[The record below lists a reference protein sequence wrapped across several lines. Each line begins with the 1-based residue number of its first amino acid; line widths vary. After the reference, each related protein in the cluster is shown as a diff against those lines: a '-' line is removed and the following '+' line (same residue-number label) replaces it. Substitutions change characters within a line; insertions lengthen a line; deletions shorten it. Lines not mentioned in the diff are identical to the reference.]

1 MTQKLD
7 PNLLA
12 ITEEAQSS
20 EGLDEVVVIVGLKA
34 PAAPEDIAEL
44 EERGLVTRSTI
55 GDIVTGK
62 IAIRN
67 LSRLAE
73 CRSVVKVESSGPMFR
88 ESQLRSPNS
97 DVD

>member
-1 MTQKLD
+1 VAQESDMTQKLD

-12 ITEEAQSS
+12 IAEEAQSS
-20 EGLDEVVVIVGLKA
+20 EGLVEVVVIVGLNA

-44 EERGLVTRSTI
+44 QERGLATRSTI

-62 IAIRN
+62 IAIQN

-73 CRSVVKVESSGPMFR
+73 CPLVKKVESSGPMFR
-88 ESQLRSPNS
+88 E
-97 DVD
+97 

>member
-12 ITEEAQSS
+12 IAEEAQSS
-20 EGLDEVVVIVGLKA
+20 EGLEEVVVIVALSG

-44 EERGLVTRSTI
+44 EERGLMTRSTI

-62 IAIRN
+62 IAIHN
-67 LSRLAE
+67 LSRLVESAL
-73 CRSVVKVESSGPMFR
+73 VTKVESSGPMFR
-88 ESQLRSPNS
+88 E
-97 DVD
+97 